1 MECMYPPSLS
11 SINEYRKMS
20 TVYVDY
26 IFFIQSPKNPRWV
39 SGLIHSLAL
48 VNAVTNEDGCA
59 GVSVVFSHIS
69 LGMHPAV
76 GEMNHTVVLLL
87 VFSEVSTL
95 ISTNLILLSP
105 VLHKN
110 FQCSFLMA
118 SCQSIIF
125 YINFIFRSLIKIII
139 ILVAAIQSQ
148 GFPYNQIS
156 FAYRNTS
163 HCLI

>member
-1 MECMYPPSLS
+1 MIFDPWERLFHPQWVATPILRTPGLVGKGTFYQVLSLISPCEGENIMECMYPPSLS
-11 SINEYRKMS
+11 SINEYPKMS

-26 IFFIQSPKNPRWV
+26 IFFIQSPKNPSWV
-39 SGLIHSLAL
+39 SGLIHSLTL
-48 VNAVTNEDGCA
+48 VNTVTNEDGCA
-59 GVSVVFSHIS
+59 GVSMVFSHIS

-87 VFSEVSTL
+87 VFLEVSTL

-118 SCQSIIF
+118 SC
-125 YINFIFRSLIKIII
+125 
-139 ILVAAIQSQ
+139 
-148 GFPYNQIS
+148 
-156 FAYRNTS
+156 
-163 HCLI
+163 